1 MGKISKSQS
10 LNPKELQKAR
20 GEDHIFVAPE
30 SKSGDF
36 KFDSKVAS
44 VFDDMVTR
52 SVPLYG
58 EMQRMACELA
68 AYFAVQGT
76 QLYDI
81 GCATGTT
88 LDEMH
93 KTLDPSVGFV
103 GIDNSYDMLKQAEE
117 KLQPVKAGRPLV
129 LEYGDVNGNIN
140 IQNASVVVMILTLQF
155 VRPLNR
161 ERLMKQIY
169 EGINPSGCL
178 ILLEK
183 VISEDSLIN
192 RLFIE
197 KYYNHK
203 RRQGYSDTEI
213 AHKREA
219 LENVL
224 IPYRMDENF
233 ALLHHAGFKNL
244 DVFFR
249 WYNFCGILAV
259 K

>member
-1 MGKISKSQS
+1 MEDKSKSLS
-10 LNPKELQKAR
+10 SQKQDR
-20 GEDHIFVAPE
+20 IFASPE
-30 SKSGDF
+30 SKNGDF

-58 EMQRMACELA
+58 EMQRLSCELA

-88 LDEMH
+88 LDELH
-93 KTLDPSVGFV
+93 KTVDPSVSFV

-117 KLQPVKAGRPLV
+117 KLKPVKAERALT
-129 LEYGDVNGNIN
+129 LEYGDVNRDLN

-161 ERLMKQIY
+161 ERIIRRIY

-183 VISEDSLIN
+183 VISGDSLIN

-197 KYYNHK
+197 KYYQFK
-203 RRQGYSDTEI
+203 KRQGYSDTEI
-213 AHKREA
+213 THKREA

-233 ALLHHAGFKNL
+233 ELLANAGFKNM